1 MIRIQQIND
10 CLFTSSIFVL
20 EEMFLTKSEYKKLS
34 VSEAEAEEPKLS
46 PVISPASLTRKDL
59 VVNPDGSQVDVED
72 NTLLSVL
79 DKAHILANM
88 RNRFKR
94 DCIYTFTAS
103 VLLSVN
109 PWKQVPGMYSDQM
122 QMLYTNKS
130 LHSLPPHPY
139 AIADTAYRY
148 FQGDSKS
155 QVLVVSGESGS
166 GKTETAKVVI
176 NFLASHRER
185 RQLHKQLAGQLLDD
199 SVISDKGVHDRVISA
214 TPIMEA
220 FGNAS
225 TIRNK
230 NSSRFGKYH
239 RLLYDRAG
247 SLAGAEIKPLLL
259 ESSRVT
265 GISSHERNF
274 HIFYLML
281 AGMSDSE
288 LRTKYD
294 IHKHEA
300 FPLISNGLKRDE
312 VRTKEDEEKFQE
324 LLHAFSVVGFSD
336 QEREEIFCVIA
347 GLLVLSQVQFQEQDE
362 ETKDEEG
369 KRTKLVDVVNEEVL
383 DKASILLGFDRA
395 QLYKVLLNRTVKITN
410 RTSAY
415 SVPRGLA
422 QVESTKATLI
432 RTIYKRLF
440 ERIVERINELV
451 AAASGGESP
460 SKSAANKK
468 IPDDLHIGVL
478 DIFGFE
484 NLEKNSFEQLCINL
498 TNEKLQQFF
507 IRKVL
512 EAEVKVYQAEG
523 IHSANNDVSKL
534 PLPDCSETL
543 GCIKGALE
551 LLDDHCLRM
560 TRNMPT
566 DEEKYCSQV
575 QRQFWND
582 RADSKLQPPKLPK
595 AKREKDGG
603 KVGIRAKTTEGFVI
617 RHYAGEVLYT
627 VTGWLE
633 KNNERMSPEMECLV
647 RDASHLEGQVVSGGQ
662 LVKSLSDAEACSYA
676 CEKFKSVRSKFM
688 AELESVLAMLDK
700 CAVHYIRC
708 FNPNGSQRP
717 GDFSTKYV
725 EDQVVQCGT
734 VELVNVMHHGFPN
747 RQPLSQIAE
756 KFQHLLP
763 FDFRSLNHR
772 DLTSVIMNA
781 YEIPPSEY
789 AIGFTTLF
797 LKADQVRL
805 LEQLR
810 GVGELPSGRVLSV
823 IRKQV
828 MDRKFRRCMEVVKL
842 VNWLPKLMKELK
854 RKKLFSYGAGLAV
867 TIAFILPRTRGWLT
881 NAREKI
887 RVRKEEEDR
896 LRRDEEE
903 RLRKEEEVRLR
914 IEEEE
919 RLKREEEE
927 RIRLEEEERLRAEEE
942 EKRRLE
948 EIALL
953 ATKERLRLEQE
964 EQRLREEIRIQEQQA
979 VEEEDDNPLALI
991 AGPKIKKTGK
1001 VTPMTSTVPQLP
1013 RNHQAKENIT
1023 QLNVPAP
1030 SWMTKTAANMAG
1042 NSLAKLPPVT
1052 AQMVNNV
1059 ALFGITDLSA
1069 LILYDGKR
1077 IMPVTTNENSVSETK
1092 SRSRRSSMGSV
1103 VPSLLPASIRASKFS
1118 AIAQHPFRHDVFAT
1132 ADAEEIGAVTIWR
1145 AGRGGVESRFRIQL
1159 AGVGNT
1165 ANAASIVK
1173 VCFIAPDSTTFPSN
1187 VYSTDS
1193 HLLAVVVECC
1203 PEGSNV
1209 PAQYLVIVE
1218 AAISGS
1224 GGNRP
1229 SSATTVAGEEM
1240 FHVHKVEPIPPSQVM
1255 SNLNRKI
1262 SFLKTSAS
1270 GRIIA
1275 VGGKGLMMFFAVG
1288 KDADGVLRVDLLAD
1302 QSFFPQ
1308 IQTAT
1313 FLSFISLFQVD
1324 PNLPIEPDDYQEEQL
1339 LVSTA
1344 DGLLLRFPILVNA
1357 ATCALDISGCG
1368 KIKECTVALA
1378 AKRLTSIVKK
1388 NDDAFYTITADG
1400 CIDHWVWVDRRPF
1413 RDVDASIALVAENSK
1428 AMFSHASILTREI
1441 VCFDAHAGKVVA
1453 FDPSDP
1459 DRLNPRLLY
1468 QFNSQGILGGF

>member
-1 MIRIQQIND
+1 
-10 CLFTSSIFVL
+10 
-20 EEMFLTKSEYKKLS
+20 MFLTKSDYKKLS
-34 VSEAEAEEPKLS
+34 VSDEQADEPKLS
-46 PVISPASLTRKDL
+46 PVISPASLTKKDL
-59 VVNPDGSQVDVED
+59 VTNPDGSQVDVDD

-109 PWKQVPGMYSDQM
+109 PWKQIPGMYSDQM

-148 FQGDSKS
+148 FQGDSRS

-166 GKTETAKVVI
+166 GKTETSKVVI
-176 NFLASHRER
+176 SFLASHRER
-185 RQLHKQLAGQLLDD
+185 RILHKQLAGQSIDD
-199 SVISDKGVHDRVISA
+199 SGITDNGVYDRVISA
-214 TPIMEA
+214 VPIMEA

-239 RLLYDRAG
+239 RLIYDRAG

-265 GISSHERNF
+265 GVSSHERNF

-281 AGMSDSE
+281 AGMTDSE
-288 LRTKYD
+288 FRTNYGISKAD
-294 IHKHEA
+294 V
-300 FPLISNGLKRDE
+300 FPLVANGAKQDAARI
-312 VRTKEDEEKFQE
+312 KEDQEKYGE
-324 LLHAFSVVGFSD
+324 LLHAFNTVGFSES
-336 QEREEIFCVIA
+336 ERNEIFCVIA
-347 GLLVLSQVQFQEQDE
+347 GLLVLSQVQFAEQEE
-362 ETKDEEG
+362 ETKDEDG
-369 KRTKLVDVVNEEVL
+369 KRTKLVDVVNESVL
-383 DKASILLGFDRA
+383 DKASELLGFDRP
-395 QLYKVLLNRTVKITN
+395 QLYKVLLNKTVKITN

-415 SVPRGLA
+415 SVARPLA
-422 QVESTKATLI
+422 QVESTRATLI
-432 RTIYKRLF
+432 RTVYKRLF
-440 ERIVERINELV
+440 ERIVERINDLV
-451 AAASGGESP
+451 AAGKGPDSP
-460 SKSAANKK
+460 SRTKSAPN
-468 IPDDLHIGVL
+468 DLHIGVL

-523 IHSANNDVSKL
+523 IHSSSNDVAKL

-566 DEEKYCSQV
+566 DEDKYCSQV
-575 QRQFWND
+575 QRQFFND
-582 RADSKLQPPKLPK
+582 RSDSKLQPPKFPK
-595 AKREKDGG
+595 AKREDGG
-603 KVGIRAKTTEGFVI
+603 KVAVRAKPTDGFVI
-617 RHYAGEVLYT
+617 RHYAGDVLYT
-627 VTGWLE
+627 VSGWLE

-647 RDASHLEGQVVSGGQ
+647 RDAKDTTIVCHLA
-662 LVKSLSDAEACSYA
+662 DNEACSYA

-688 AELESVLAMLDK
+688 AELETLLAMLDK

-708 FNPNGSQRP
+708 FNPNSNQKS
-717 GDFSTKYV
+717 GDFNSKYV

-734 VELVNVMHHGFPN
+734 VELVSVMHHGFPN

-763 FDFRSLNHR
+763 YDFRQLNHR

-781 YEIPPSEY
+781 FEIPPQEY

-810 GVGELPSGRVLSV
+810 GVGELPSERVLST

-828 MDRKFRRCMEVVKL
+828 VEKKLRRCLQVVRL
-842 VNWLPKLMKELK
+842 VVWLPKLMKELR
-854 RKKLFSYGAGLAV
+854 RKNLFARGAKLAIILAY
-867 TIAFILPRTRGWLT
+867 IIPRTRPWLAG
-881 NAREKI
+881 AREKI
-887 RVRKEEEDR
+887 RVRRQKEE
-896 LRRDEEE
+896 
-903 RLRKEEEVRLR
+903 
-914 IEEEE
+914 
-919 RLKREEEE
+919 
-927 RIRLEEEERLRAEEE
+927 
-942 EKRRLE
+942 
-948 EIALL
+948 
-953 ATKERLRLEQE
+953 E
-964 EQRLREEIRIQEQQA
+964 EQRLREEEER
-979 VEEEDDNPLALI
+979 VREEERLREEQRVREEEQRVREEEERLREETRVREEKRVGEQLEKERPVARENLSATTDRDDEFDADNPLSLI
-991 AGPKIKKTGK
+991 SAAPSKAKGGR

-1013 RNHQAKENIT
+1013 RGAKENAT
-1023 QLNVPAP
+1023 QLNVPP
-1030 SWMTKTAANMAG
+1030 TPGWITKTSNNMG
-1042 NSLAKLPPVT
+1042 FNSLAKLPPVT
-1052 AQMVNNV
+1052 AMMVSNV
-1059 ALFGITDLSA
+1059 AFFGVTSLSA
-1069 LILYDGKR
+1069 IVLYDGKR
-1077 IMPVTTNENSVSETK
+1077 IMPVTTNENSVPETK
-1092 SRSRRSSMGSV
+1092 SSRRSSMGSV
-1103 VPSLLPASIRASKFS
+1103 MPSLLPVSIRGASIS
-1118 AIAQHPFRHDVFAT
+1118 AIAQHPSKKEVFAT
-1132 ADAEEIGAVTIWR
+1132 ADAEEKGAVTIWR

-1159 AGVGNT
+1159 GGGASSSS
-1165 ANAASIVK
+1165 ASIVK
-1173 VCFIAPDSTTFPSN
+1173 LCFIAPDTPTFPSP
-1187 VYSTDS
+1187 VYDQDR

-1203 PEGSNV
+1203 PEGSSV
-1209 PAQYLVIVE
+1209 PSQYLVIVE
-1218 AAISGS
+1218 VGINRLPNQAGGGS
-1224 GGNRP
+1224 
-1229 SSATTVAGEEM
+1229 EE
-1240 FHVHKVEPIPPSQVM
+1240 FVVHKVEPIPPSQVM
-1255 SNLNRKI
+1255 SNLNRRI
-1262 SFLKTSAS
+1262 AFLKTSAS

-1275 VGGKGLMMFFAVG
+1275 VGGKGLLMFFAIG
-1288 KDADGVLRVDLLAD
+1288 RDAEGVLRIDLLAD

-1313 FLSFISLFQVD
+1313 FLSFVSLYQID
-1324 PNLPIEPDDYQEEQL
+1324 PSLPMDPQDYQEEQL

-1344 DGLLLRFPILVNA
+1344 DGLMLRFPILVNA

-1368 KIKECTVALA
+1368 KIKECTIALA
-1378 AKRLTSIVKK
+1378 AKRLTALVKK
-1388 NDDAFYTITADG
+1388 NDDAFYSITADG

-1413 RDVDASIALVAENSK
+1413 RDVDASIALVAEHAK
-1428 AMFSHASILTREI
+1428 AMFSTAAILTREI

-1468 QFNSQGILGGF
+1468 QFNSQGVLGGF